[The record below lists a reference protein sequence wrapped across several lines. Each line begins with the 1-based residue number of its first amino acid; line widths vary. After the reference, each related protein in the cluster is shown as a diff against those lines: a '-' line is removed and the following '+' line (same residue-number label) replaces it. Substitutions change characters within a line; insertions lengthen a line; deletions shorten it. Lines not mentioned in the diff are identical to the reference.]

1 MEILGIDVAY
11 LHTPNGAQLA
21 EWFAETLGLN
31 VGYSDEQWYSLTTK
45 EGSDFGL
52 DVTRFP
58 RSAVEAQ
65 PVMLSWGVDD
75 IHEAVDVLA
84 GRGVRFYPST
94 KDTIFDVGPKLV
106 ATFQDP
112 DGNWHQLSQMK
123 S

>member
-11 LHTPNGAQLA
+11 LHTSNGAELA
-21 EWFAETLGLN
+21 EWFTATLGLEL
-31 VGYSDEQWYSLTTK
+31 GYSDEHWYSLTTK
-45 EGSDFGL
+45 EGSGFGL
-52 DVTRFP
+52 DVTGFP
-58 RSAVEAQ
+58 RSVVEAQ

-75 IHEAVDVLA
+75 IHEAVEVLA
-84 GRGVRFYPST
+84 GRGVRFYPT
-94 KDTIFDVGPKLV
+94 ADTVFDVGPKLV